1 MCWLSL
7 GAFAEVET
15 DWSDEWLCGEFRAR
29 AKLCPDDFPL
39 VDCNSGLAFELDFE
53 EVCVVIGV
61 APLGLYRT
69 GKLEFFFGD
78 VDAHLFGQLSA
89 SGCSVGLSALQATAG
104 QCDSPLVGVAD
115 QEQAFIVPDRH
126 VGTLEGGTPQSPLH
140 EQGAVAQPKS
150 SSVQRIP
157 HG

>member
-1 MCWLSL
+1 ML
-7 GAFAEVET
+7 
-15 DWSDEWLCGEFRAR
+15 
-29 AKLCPDDFPL
+29 KLDL
-39 VDCNSGLAFELDFE
+39 KEMRVI
-53 EVCVVIGV
+53 IGV

-89 SGCSVGLSALQATAG
+89 SGCSVGLSALQTTAG
-104 QCDSPLVGVAD
+104 QCDSALVGVAD

-126 VGTLEGGTPQSPLH
+126 VRTLEGGTPQSPLH